1 MIIFKIEFPLY
12 VVAIK
17 IPFKGSVH
25 NGFYLDESTAKVN
38 QARLRLYETGC
49 WILDTGCWMLGTGFL
64 ILDSGQRF

>member
-49 WILDTGCWMLGTGFL
+49 WILGAGYWILDTGYW
-64 ILDSGQRF
+64 ILDT